1 MTQTQKLINYKPGG
15 QFGAQWSNNTRTMT
29 SGTGNEV
36 DSYQLDYSD
45 EITQILSKQAKKTLK
60 QTFQLNQSFFCSK
73 ILFLVQYHPQDH
85 SDSIYNLLCELVE
98 DVHIL
103 SGHQS
108 NLKNNKKLSGRMAGI
123 GFRGGYKKGKSAGT
137 YKVRKTLKP
146 SHIELDKALLKKL
159 PAHNQFIAHQFRH
172 FSEAAFEP
180 NKKSLEAFGIPSWSD
195 ESWDSYNKDPTPL
208 ASNVIV
214 TTNDF
219 SNKPHCDKDKN
230 LFTYG
235 LFSYINCSTGTP
247 ILPPADARGHAL

>member
-1 MTQTQKLINYKPGG
+1 
-15 QFGAQWSNNTRTMT
+15 
-29 SGTGNEV
+29 
-36 DSYQLDYSD
+36 
-45 EITQILSKQAKKTLK
+45 
-60 QTFQLNQSFFCSK
+60 
-73 ILFLVQYHPQDH
+73 
-85 SDSIYNLLCELVE
+85 
-98 DVHIL
+98 
-103 SGHQS
+103 
-108 NLKNNKKLSGRMAGI
+108 MAGI

-172 FSEAAFEP
+172 FSEAAFEQ